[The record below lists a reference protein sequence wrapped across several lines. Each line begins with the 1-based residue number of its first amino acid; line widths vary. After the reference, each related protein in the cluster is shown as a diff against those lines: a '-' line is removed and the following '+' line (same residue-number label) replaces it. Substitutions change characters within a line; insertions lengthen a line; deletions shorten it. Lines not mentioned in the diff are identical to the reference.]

1 MCDYVCVWVDAEWHG
16 PCVMKM
22 MMNAS
27 LAMCR
32 RIVEWKQNF
41 FSKSRCRASKSITLQ
56 TGLPKNLIRI
66 KQSLFMSVSVC
77 VKENGLFFSSKYVVF
92 EHVCVEQAFRFW
104 LLYMYYGFSSLPFYL
119 PEVLART
126 MNNVDYSIKS
136 IYLWVRLIVSVRFSW
151 GIGIWSAYSYLS
163 YPPFDSTNTNGAN
176 GLCNEAILAHHKA
189 DFKFC

>member
-1 MCDYVCVWVDAEWHG
+1 MCVSRCWMTWPLCDENDDERFFGYVPENSWMETKLFLQKSLPCIEIHYIANRPTQKSNSNQTVTLHVCVCVREREW
-16 PCVMKM
+16 
-22 MMNAS
+22 
-27 LAMCR
+27 
-32 RIVEWKQNF
+32 
-41 FSKSRCRASKSITLQ
+41 T
-56 TGLPKNLIRI
+56 
-66 KQSLFMSVSVC
+66 
-77 VKENGLFFSSKYVVF
+77 FFSSKYVVF

-176 GLCNEAILAHHKA
+176 GLCNKAILAHHKA